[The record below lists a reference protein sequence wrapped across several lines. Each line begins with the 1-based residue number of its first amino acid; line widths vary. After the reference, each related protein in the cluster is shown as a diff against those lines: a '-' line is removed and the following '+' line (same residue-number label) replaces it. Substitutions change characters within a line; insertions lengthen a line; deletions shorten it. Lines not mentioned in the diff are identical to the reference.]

1 MDLSLVYLSY
11 MYVNAIYVLD
21 FKCRKIVMDILSLLF
36 RTHFYTRL
44 SNSCTF
50 IIIIIILFL
59 VITSSHS

>member
-11 MYVNAIYVLD
+11 MYMNAIYVLD
-21 FKCRKIVMDILSLLF
+21 FTCRKIIMDILSLLF

-50 IIIIIILFL
+50 IIIIILFL